1 MDAPENPEIAAMRT
15 AYVALVPLDETR
27 RRRAM
32 RWLVSR
38 IEAAAAAAEVS
49 RAR

>member
-1 MDAPENPEIAAMRT
+1 MRT
-15 AYVALVPLDETR
+15 VYVALGQLDETR

-38 IEAAAAAAEVS
+38 FDVEHVASRAAAAVS
-49 RAR
+49 A